1 MKVIITESQ
10 YKKILSEQ
18 SNVYDNN
25 ISYQKALKIYNQIW
39 KTYNDSVKYYNFI
52 KNLGDI
58 NVLNAED
65 ATEDG
70 LASLFN
76 NTTKKTTA
84 NSLRKKEEIYKQNG
98 LQVELKYGKRWIAEE
113 GQGID
118 NNFKHQKL
126 ITVSPNESYKD
137 LKNKLLNAVRRPE
150 FFYVE
155 DFIMAPLFKK
165 PTMLKPILGEKKP
178 EVSTKV
184 TPVTKPVV
192 SPTVQSTLD
201 KTKPVDFYFGN
212 KIFRASDYQ
221 TALEFA
227 KKLAIKNF
235 NSNTI
240 KVYEHPDN
248 ERWFVGQNDKIYL
261 NKNRY
266 DEDPNKNIYI
276 NPIDMGIVS
285 I

>member
-18 SNVYDNN
+18 SNVYDDD

-65 ATEDG
+65 ATENG

-137 LKNKLLNAVRRPE
+137 LKNKLLNAVRRPV

-212 KIFRASDYQ
+212 RILRAPDYEI
-221 TALEFA
+221 AKKFA
-227 KKLAIKNF
+227 EKLAIRNL
-235 NSNTI
+235 NSNQVF
-240 KVYEHPDN
+240 VYKDKNN
-248 ERWFVGQNDKIYL
+248 ERWFIGANDKIYFSQYL
-261 NKNRY
+261 YNQ
-266 DEDPNKNIYI
+266 DPNDAYVDPVK
-276 NPIDMGIVS
+276 MGMIF

>member
-18 SNVYDNN
+18 SNVYDDD

-58 NVLNAED
+58 NAMNAETW
-65 ATEDG
+65 TEDG
-70 LASLFN
+70 FSSLFN
-76 NTTKKTTA
+76 NYTKKTTA

-113 GQGID
+113 GEGVD

-137 LKNKLLNAVRRPE
+137 LKNKLLNAVRRPK

-165 PTMLKPILGEKKP
+165 PTMLKPIVGDKKP

>member
-18 SNVYDNN
+18 SNVYDDD

-58 NVLNAED
+58 NAMNAETW
-65 ATEDG
+65 TEDG
-70 LASLFN
+70 FSRLFN
-76 NTTKKTTA
+76 NSTKKTTA

-113 GQGID
+113 GEGVD

-137 LKNKLLNAVRRPE
+137 LKNKLLNAVKRPE

-261 NKNRY
+261 NY
-266 DEDPNKNIYI
+266 DLYNQDPNKNVYI
-276 NPIDMGIVS
+276 DPIKMGMVS

>member
-10 YKKILSEQ
+10 YKKILLEQ
-18 SNVYDNN
+18 SNVYDDD
-25 ISYQKALKIYNQIW
+25 ISYQKALKIYNEIW

-58 NVLNAED
+58 NTMNAESW
-65 ATEDG
+65 TEDG

-113 GQGID
+113 GEGVD

-137 LKNKLLNAVRRPE
+137 LKNKLLNAVRRPK

-165 PTMLKPILGEKKP
+165 PTILKPILKEKKP

-184 TPVTKPVV
+184 SPVTKPVV
-192 SPTVQSTLD
+192 SSSVQSNID
-201 KTKPVDFYFGN
+201 KTKPIDFYFGN

>member
-18 SNVYDNN
+18 SNVYDDD

-113 GQGID
+113 GEGVD